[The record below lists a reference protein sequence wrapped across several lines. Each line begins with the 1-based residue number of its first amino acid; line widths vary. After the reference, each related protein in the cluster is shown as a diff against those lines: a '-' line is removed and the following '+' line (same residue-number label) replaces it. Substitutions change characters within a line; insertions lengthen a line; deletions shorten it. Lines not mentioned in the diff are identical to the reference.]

1 MIMKPY
7 KIEIYVYADTDEEAV
22 KVQQSAINFVK
33 DKYNKGILVT
43 AKKISEALDKF
54 KDSFMVN
61 QYLK

>member
-7 KIEIYVYADTDEEAV
+7 KIEIYVYAENVEEAA

-33 DKYNKGILVT
+33 NKYNKGILVT
-43 AKKISEALDKF
+43 ANKLSEALDKF

-61 QYLK
+61 QFFK